1 MAARF
6 TTLTNAFEKGIESLK
21 ADAAVKQ
28 IEYWENELKGV
39 EVAGVKGLTH
49 DLESLKKKLQAD
61 DVDGAAVKTLLAK
74 IGGETIRIAA
84 HAKDEKIEPKL
95 KEVGEKLEAAGK

>member
-6 TTLTNAFEKGIESLK
+6 TTLANALDKGLESLK
-21 ADAAVKQ
+21 TDAAVKQ
-28 IEYWENELKGV
+28 IEYWENELKDV
-39 EVAGVKGLTH
+39 EVAGVKGLLH

-61 DVDGAAVKTLLAK
+61 TVDDAAVKTLLVK
-74 IGGETIRIAA
+74 IGGETGRMAGRS
-84 HAKDEKIEPKL
+84 DEKVGEKL

>member
-6 TTLTNAFEKGIESLK
+6 TTLANALEKGLESLK
-21 ADAAVKQ
+21 ADAGVKQ
-28 IEYWENELKGV
+28 IEYWENELKDV
-39 EVAGVKGLTH
+39 EVAGVKGLLH

-74 IGGETIRIAA
+74 IGGETVRMAGRS
-84 HAKDEKIEPKL
+84 DEKVQDKL

>member
-6 TTLTNAFEKGIESLK
+6 TTLANALDKGLESLK

-28 IEYWENELKGV
+28 IEYWENELKDV
-39 EVAGVKGLTH
+39 EVAGVKGLLH

-61 DVDGAAVKTLLAK
+61 EVDGAAVKTLLAK
-74 IGGETIRIAA
+74 IGGETVRMAGRS
-84 HAKDEKIEPKL
+84 DEKVKDKL
-95 KEVGEKLEAAGK
+95 KEVGEKLETAGK